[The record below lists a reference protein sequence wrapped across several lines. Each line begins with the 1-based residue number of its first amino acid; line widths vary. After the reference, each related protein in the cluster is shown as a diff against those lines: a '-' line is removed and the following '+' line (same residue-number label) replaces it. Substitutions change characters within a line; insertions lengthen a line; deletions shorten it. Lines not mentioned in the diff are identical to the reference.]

1 MISRLKKFWS
11 KEEDG
16 TATVEF
22 VIVFPLIMAVFMST
36 FELAMLTAKFTML
49 DRALDQTIRD
59 VRLSS
64 GNPLSSQD
72 VRAAICDRT
81 LLIKDCHAEL
91 VVEMTD
97 IIPPNWSWPATSA
110 SCANRGVGTLPVVN
124 FTQATANK
132 LVLVRACALV
142 DPWFPLT
149 GLGMALSKDPSGLFQ
164 MTSVSAFVAEP

>member
-64 GNPLSSQD
+64 GNLMSAND
-72 VRAAICDRT
+72 VRTSVCNRAM
-81 LLIKDCHAEL
+81 LIKDCNAEL
-91 VVEMTD
+91 VIEMTD
-97 IIPPNWSWPATSA
+97 IVPPNWSWPATSA
-110 SCANRGVGTLPVVN
+110 TCANRGSALPVVN

-149 GLGMALSKDPSGLFQ
+149 GLGMALSKDGSGLFQ